1 MFKEVSLAVANE
13 QERGR
18 IDELQFIEIFK
29 DLATRP
35 EIYFLMVRYANK
47 DYLNTNV
54 REGNKGAL
62 ISTRLQD
69 LQLFLETEQGLSG
82 ISADFCENIIDQ
94 CEPSPEARD
103 LNMMTVDGFSNYLL
117 SQTNSPFDP
126 AHLNVCQDMCRPFSH
141 YFIAT
146 SFNTYLV
153 EDQLKGPSSLDGYTS
168 ALKRNWF
175 VGRLFWKIFYYLSV
189 GTLS

>member
-1 MFKEVSLAVANE
+1 
-13 QERGR
+13 
-18 IDELQFIEIFK
+18 
-29 DLATRP
+29 
-35 EIYFLMVRYANK
+35 
-47 DYLNTNV
+47 
-54 REGNKGAL
+54 
-62 ISTRLQD
+62 LQD
-69 LQLFLETEQGLSG
+69 LQLFLETEEGLSG

-175 VGRLFWKIFYYLSV
+175 LCNFRR
-189 GTLS
+189 